1 MISND
6 AVGGIV
12 GGTILLFLIG
22 FVYLLD
28 SHGSNTNSNT
38 NSNTHSSKNTND
50 NTGEGRKKSR
60 RKRSSNK
67 KTIMYNKKTN

>member
-50 NTGEGRKKSR
+50 NT
-60 RKRSSNK
+60 NNQ
-67 KTIMYNKKTN
+67 T